1 MPMNR
6 RALALV
12 LAAALVGAGGCADNM
27 TSVQIDAICSPP
39 DDASTCTFSA
49 TCGAQF
55 IGIAAIDT
63 VLTNT
68 LWLIVQ
74 VNNQTTNNADA
85 GTFRANSHDAYVE
98 EVDVEYE
105 APFAIPDARQ
115 RIGPFVVPA
124 AGSAVISMFPIPAA
138 TGDVIDAELVGS
150 TAVGIVAK
158 TKLKG
163 HYQDQRPFETAA
175 VEVAVDVCK
184 GCFDPN
190 PCTTGAPVAFCPNFG
205 QSPASV
211 KCE

>member
-1 MPMNR
+1 MTR
-6 RALALV
+6 RALAFA
-12 LAAALVGAGGCADNM
+12 LAAALGATGCADNM
-27 TSVQIDAICSPP
+27 TSVQIAAICAPP
-39 DDASTCTFSA
+39 DDAAICTFASTCD
-49 TCGAQF
+49 AQF
-55 IGIAAIDT
+55 IGITAIDT
-63 VLTNT
+63 VQTNT

-74 VNNQTTNNADA
+74 VNNQTTNNADSN
-85 GTFRANSHDAYVE
+85 TSRTNSHDAYVE

-124 AGSAVISMFPIPAA
+124 AGSAVISMFPIPPAA
-138 TGDVIDAELVGS
+138 GDIIDAQLVGS

-163 HYQDQRPFETAA
+163 HYQDQTPFETAA
-175 VEVAVDVCK
+175 LEVAVDVCE

-190 PCTTGAPVAFCPNFG
+190 PCTTGLPVAFCPNFG

-211 KCE
+211 ECE